1 MQLREGPST
10 AVQAAVSA
18 DPEPLLSML
27 KDRMAGARSMPLNT
41 PSATGATCGG
51 RECFFC
57 GFWYNLAVLWVQDS
71 SPGSPGSTT
80 SLGGGVG
87 SGDSPFFPK
96 PYPKWPFMLS
106 TSRPERRSGNTRSL
120 GGLGREIPLRAEKG
134 RTCRAVHAPPLQGP
148 QETFARKVRPKGHA
162 PPKEGLESSQR
173 SSVRS
178 TTPSGTQQALRSHHS
193 SLGKGIFVVPNFLIE
208 LSLCKD
214 LGDFCAKVGTL
225 LSNGKNAPTYSR
237 DGVRQTRWSV
247 LRRRMEHL
255 EVGRQP
261 IVTCRL
267 PSVVA
272 CYCRREKSLVTSQ
285 APALEGGVSLHG
297 GFRHILP
304 ADGTKK
310 GLLRHRRRS
319 PLGADLRTFP

>member
-1 MQLREGPST
+1 MPFPPSDGALFRPRNPSGVAFVPHILGQDVLDLEGVVVLVREHPGMQLREGPST

-106 TSRPERRSGNTRSL
+106 TSRPERRSGNTQLSSEFGVSPVQISQWKKLLLEGAASL
-120 GGLGREIPLRAEKG
+120 
-134 RTCRAVHAPPLQGP
+134 
-148 QETFARKVRPKGHA
+148 
-162 PPKEGLESSQR
+162 
-173 SSVRS
+173 
-178 TTPSGTQQALRSHHS
+178 
-193 SLGKGIFVVPNFLIE
+193 
-208 LSLCKD
+208 
-214 LGDFCAKVGTL
+214 
-225 LSNGKNAPTYSR
+225 YSR
-237 DGVRQTRWSV
+237 KKGTADPEEVASPLYQEIGR
-247 LRRRMEHL
+247 LKMEL
-255 EVGRQP
+255 DWLKKKCAP
-261 IVTCRL
+261 F
-267 PSVVA
+267 S
-272 CYCRREKSLVTSQ
+272 RRET
-285 APALEGGVSLHG
+285 
-297 GFRHILP
+297 
-304 ADGTKK
+304 
-310 GLLRHRRRS
+310 
-319 PLGADLRTFP
+319 GAD

>member
-106 TSRPERRSGNTRSL
+106 TSRPERRSGNTN
-120 GGLGREIPLRAEKG
+120 
-134 RTCRAVHAPPLQGP
+134 
-148 QETFARKVRPKGHA
+148 
-162 PPKEGLESSQR
+162 
-173 SSVRS
+173 
-178 TTPSGTQQALRSHHS
+178 SGTHHNSYVCADRDACAEPFDFRGSNGDGATDFRRRRGRRHGRSQPGCPAQEANAPRTRFPSPRLRS
-193 SLGKGIFVVPNFLIE
+193 
-208 LSLCKD
+208 
-214 LGDFCAKVGTL
+214 
-225 LSNGKNAPTYSR
+225 
-237 DGVRQTRWSV
+237 
-247 LRRRMEHL
+247 
-255 EVGRQP
+255 
-261 IVTCRL
+261 
-267 PSVVA
+267 
-272 CYCRREKSLVTSQ
+272 
-285 APALEGGVSLHG
+285 
-297 GFRHILP
+297 
-304 ADGTKK
+304 
-310 GLLRHRRRS
+310 
-319 PLGADLRTFP
+319 

>member
-1 MQLREGPST
+1 MPFPPSDGALFRPRNPSGVAFVPHILGQDVLDLEGVVVLVREHPGMQLREGPST

-134 RTCRAVHAPPLQGP
+134 RTCRAVLSPAPTRPAGNICSEKSGP
-148 QETFARKVRPKGHA
+148 SATLRPRRAWRVPSEAAFEA
-162 PPKEGLESSQR
+162 P
-173 SSVRS
+173 
-178 TTPSGTQQALRSHHS
+178 HHPEHNRHCEATI
-193 SLGKGIFVVPNFLIE
+193 LLWGKG
-208 LSLCKD
+208 S
-214 LGDFCAKVGTL
+214 
-225 LSNGKNAPTYSR
+225 S
-237 DGVRQTRWSV
+237 
-247 LRRRMEHL
+247 
-255 EVGRQP
+255 
-261 IVTCRL
+261 
-267 PSVVA
+267 
-272 CYCRREKSLVTSQ
+272 
-285 APALEGGVSLHG
+285 
-297 GFRHILP
+297 
-304 ADGTKK
+304 
-310 GLLRHRRRS
+310 
-319 PLGADLRTFP
+319 

>member
-1 MQLREGPST
+1 MPFPPSDGALFRPRNPSGVAFVPHILGQDVLDLEGVVVLVREHPGMQLREGPST

-106 TSRPERRSGNTRSL
+106 TSRPERRSGNICPL
-120 GGLGREIPLRAEKG
+120 GVLERPTKRVRTPLGRFPSCKIHVGHSGSVIKS
-134 RTCRAVHAPPLQGP
+134 AP
-148 QETFARKVRPKGHA
+148 R
-162 PPKEGLESSQR
+162 R
-173 SSVRS
+173 SVDC
-178 TTPSGTQQALRSHHS
+178 
-193 SLGKGIFVVPNFLIE
+193 N
-208 LSLCKD
+208 
-214 LGDFCAKVGTL
+214 
-225 LSNGKNAPTYSR
+225 
-237 DGVRQTRWSV
+237 RQTGNS
-247 LRRRMEHL
+247 
-255 EVGRQP
+255 
-261 IVTCRL
+261 
-267 PSVVA
+267 
-272 CYCRREKSLVTSQ
+272 
-285 APALEGGVSLHG
+285 
-297 GFRHILP
+297 
-304 ADGTKK
+304 
-310 GLLRHRRRS
+310 
-319 PLGADLRTFP
+319 